1 MNQVATGKFIAE
13 CRKAKKLT
21 QAQLAEKLNI
31 TDRAVS
37 KWETGKSMPDAS
49 IMLELCNILEIT
61 VNELLSGE
69 KVGMDSVEK
78 KADENLIALKRK
90 EESNLAKNAVLS
102 VLFSI
107 TLLLGILV
115 CCICDLAMSG
125 ALSWSRIPTVSI
137 LFAWVIS
144 FPSIAFGK
152 KGVIKSLISLSV
164 FIIPYLYLLSRV
176 LKVKE
181 VFRLGAAISLVSLA
195 FLWIV
200 FAVFCRMGK
209 TRKFAASGAAAVLA
223 VPLSTTVNFL
233 LAKMA
238 DQPVFDVWDFL
249 SNSIL
254 LLLSAVFFLCDYA
267 EKKGLL
273 KRKSKTPQ

>member
-1 MNQVATGKFIAE
+1 
-13 CRKAKKLT
+13 
-21 QAQLAEKLNI
+21 
-31 TDRAVS
+31 
-37 KWETGKSMPDAS
+37 
-49 IMLELCNILEIT
+49 MLELCNILGIT

-90 EESNLAKNAVLS
+90 EESNLAKNTVLS

-125 ALSWSRIPTVSI
+125 VLSWSRIPTVSI

-152 KGVIKSLISLSV
+152 RGVIKSLISLSV

-200 FAVFCRMGK
+200 FAVFCRIGK
-209 TRKFAASGAAAVLA
+209 TRKFAAWGAAAVLA
-223 VPLSTTVNFL
+223 VPLSTIVNFL
-233 LAKMA
+233 LARMA
-238 DQPVFDVWDFL
+238 GQPVFDVWDFL